1 MSTVTWAERH
11 AEALRLQDQGA
22 PLAARRVGWAAVE
35 AAGSERERAESSL
48 VVAWVSHRLG
58 DVETSR
64 ELVGAA
70 RGVVP
75 VVAACVEGVIA
86 CAEERFAEAVGAL
99 ELALSGVLPVRW
111 RANALVASGV
121 AAGALG
127 QYARAE
133 RATEQAAELYASLGE
148 HGRAAT
154 CLHNLGHLAAQAGDH
169 PLALA
174 RYAAS
179 GVDERRWP
187 EVLLDQAA
195 SHLALGHTAP
205 ADAALARAHTL
216 LAASGRA
223 PAYAD
228 SLLARARYAQATG
241 DPEATRRAATRALD
255 HATPATKAQAE
266 ALIRASHTRPRPA
279 PGTTT
284 LFDDNGTLTAI
295 TPTATT
301 NLGPTQAITEAARAL
316 HHAATL
322 AIHRPATPTQA
333 ATRLFQLLKL
343 PHRTTLIP
351 THHLADVPWG
361 LLPGDIT
368 IAPNPEALDK
378 AQAAPVPTKPHRLWI
393 AGPNLRHA
401 TAEAT
406 RLHREH
412 GGTLLVNPTVAE
424 ALTAI
429 EHATHLHL
437 AAHGT
442 HHPVPAIHLADGPL
456 HPYHLAKLTTT
467 PAFVTLA
474 ACEVGNPFGFPR
486 AFLDKTTRT
495 VIGTPLP
502 IRDRL
507 LSTPKPGRHGFAAI
521 GLPLS

>member
-1 MSTVTWAERH
+1 MAT
-11 AEALRLQDQGA
+11 
-22 PLAARRVGWAAVE
+22 
-35 AAGSERERAESSL
+35 
-48 VVAWVSHRLG
+48 
-58 DVETSR
+58 
-64 ELVGAA
+64 
-70 RGVVP
+70 
-75 VVAACVEGVIA
+75 CVEGVIA
-86 CAEERFAEAVGAL
+86 CAEERFAEAAGVLEVAL
-99 ELALSGVLPVRW
+99 GGVLPVRW
-111 RANALVASGV
+111 RANALVALGV

-133 RATEQAAELYASLGE
+133 GATEQAAGLYASLGE
-148 HGRAAT
+148 RERAAT

-195 SHLALGHTAP
+195 SHLALGHTTP

-228 SLLARARYAQATG
+228 SLLARARYAHATG
-241 DPEATRRAATRALD
+241 DPETTRRAAALALD
-255 HATPATKAQAE
+255 HATTPTTKAQAR
-266 ALIRASHTRPRPA
+266 ALIRASRTRPHPT

-295 TPTATT
+295 TPAATT
-301 NLGPTQAITEAARAL
+301 RLGPTQDITEAARAL

-322 AIHRPATPTQA
+322 AVHRPTTPTQA

-351 THHLADVPWG
+351 TRHLADIPWG

-368 IAPNPEALDK
+368 IAPNAETLTK
-378 AQAAPVPTKPHRLWI
+378 ARAAPIPTKPRRLWI
-393 AGPNLRHA
+393 AGPHLRHA
-401 TAEAT
+401 TAEAA
-406 RLHREH
+406 RLHRQH
-412 GGTLLVNPTVAE
+412 GGSLLVNPTVAE

-442 HHPVPAIHLADGPL
+442 HNPVPAIHLADGPL
-456 HPYHLAKLTTT
+456 HPHHLAKLTTT
-467 PAFVTLA
+467 PAYVTLA
-474 ACEVGNPFGFPR
+474 ACEVGNPFGFPL
-486 AFLDKTTRT
+486 AFLNKTTRT

-507 LSTPKPGRHGFAAI
+507 RTTPKPGRHGFAAI
-521 GLPLS
+521 GLPLP